1 MALRHRQECHPAS
14 PSLSWSHSPPLL
26 ASHKLA
32 TPRRNSPP
40 LVLFSGERP
49 AVGTAFPGH
58 LDAHA
63 SRLEPRSH
71 QTDSAWPPS
80 PCATPPEHLIR
91 LPPHRPP
98 WRNKFRRQ
106 FASISCQTYPWTFSC
121 AHPPLFGLYKAP
133 PDFNSSV
140 HHPPSY
146 ILSGELLFT
155 VDPPLQH
162 HSNHLDTSVSFAVT
176 LRSQPAT
183 SCRPPL
189 TGASSPPFNPRRW
202 FLLPSTSPL

>member
-1 MALRHRQECHPAS
+1 MENFSLQTAPCIFFHFTNKSSNSSSTSTFAGIPAAPPPLVPCCSFALRHQLDCHPAS

-80 PCATPPEHLIR
+80 PCARPPECLLH
-91 LPPHRPP
+91 LPPHRSP
-98 WRNKFRRQ
+98 WRNKFRRR

-121 AHPPLFGLYKAP
+121 GHPPLFGLYKAP
-133 PDFNSSV
+133 TDFNSSI

-146 ILSGELLFT
+146 ILLGELLVT
-155 VDPPLQH
+155 VDLPL
-162 HSNHLDTSVSFAVT
+162 
-176 LRSQPAT
+176 
-183 SCRPPL
+183 
-189 TGASSPPFNPRRW
+189 
-202 FLLPSTSPL
+202 